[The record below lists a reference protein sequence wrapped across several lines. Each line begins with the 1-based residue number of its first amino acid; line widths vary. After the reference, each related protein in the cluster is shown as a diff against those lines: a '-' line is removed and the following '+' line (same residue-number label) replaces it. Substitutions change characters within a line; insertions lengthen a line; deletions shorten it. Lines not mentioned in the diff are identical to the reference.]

1 MRARAVRAAAW
12 GGESW
17 PRAIEGLDPPIFMS
31 TWPLAVLLLSLLV
44 ESRAFGPVHRTPTSL
59 LRPARLLCALA
70 PILRGGAGA
79 RGVKMAADPK
89 YRPCASALVFNIRRQ
104 IFIGERSDRV
114 GQWQLPQGG
123 IDDGES
129 PADAAVRELYE
140 EMGLRTPDHVTLVE
154 TLEETIPYDV
164 PPGTWLSKA
173 GFAGQ
178 RLHFTLLFFP
188 GDGAP
193 PADLSGLGGEKPEFA
208 QAKWSS
214 FGDLVPTMVGF
225 KRDVYARLQVPLPRP
240 PSPPLRKSDAHLS
253 TPRTNRTRISPRFV
267 QIGRTS
273 LSRTPPSFLPGP
285 PRDATAPRPG
295 SLALRAA
302 PIGRRASQEIAEPRM
317 AAYLAE
323 R

>member
-1 MRARAVRAAAW
+1 
-12 GGESW
+12 
-17 PRAIEGLDPPIFMS
+17 
-31 TWPLAVLLLSLLV
+31 
-44 ESRAFGPVHRTPTSL
+44 
-59 LRPARLLCALA
+59 
-70 PILRGGAGA
+70 
-79 RGVKMAADPK
+79 MAADPK